1 LASFDDTV
9 FQALKKK
16 HPKPSRHLSYPDPPE
31 NNNHNLSLNESEV
44 LKGVNSFPNGSAPGI
59 DGMRPQFLKDMI
71 SFSAG
76 EAGKRALTSLTS
88 LCNFILAAKIPEEIQ
103 PIFYGASLCALSKK
117 DGGIRPIAIG
127 CALRRLVARIVCVN
141 QSNQI
146 QSYLAPH
153 QLGVATKRG
162 CEAAIHSVRTFINI
176 PENRDNILLK
186 IDFENAFN
194 SIERDSMLIPIKN
207 NFPLIYPFLYQS
219 YRFPSLLFFGN
230 KTISSEVGVQQ
241 GDPCGPMSFSITVQP
256 LVNNLLSKL
265 NIWYLDDA
273 TLSDS
278 PETVL
283 NDFHTIIK
291 MAAEIGLK
299 VNTSKCEIFF
309 CSQRIDSSIVSKF
322 EKICP
327 GIRITS
333 KDDLQLLGAPIF
345 EEAHV
350 HHFKI
355 KQHKLNLL
363 ISRLEQINPH
373 VAYFLLKNCLFIPKM
388 SYFLRTCALWKFSSL
403 LEDMDSLLKES
414 LESILNICLNTKQWL
429 QATLPISFGGLGIR
443 RISDICLPTFL
454 SSSHG
459 VQDLMSSLLPFMDI
473 KIQVHYYEEALN
485 KWLSVNNETPSSLK
499 IQKSWDMINIKRV
512 IESELQFDSDFD
524 KARFKAIQQR
534 ESGAWL
540 HAFPSKNI
548 GTCLD
553 KQDFQT
559 SVGLRLGCRLFENH
573 ICSRCSMPNET
584 GFHGLSCVKSLGR
597 IPRHNELNSII
608 QRALSSAHFHCT
620 LEPNGLSR
628 DDGKRPDGATLIPW
642 SKGQRLIWDVTC
654 VDTLASSYLNHT
666 SMCSGAAAEIACVKK
681 HNKYKSLKSAN
692 FIFKALAFET
702 LGPWCKEASS
712 FIDNVGSKLIAESGD
727 FKAEIFPSPTYFF
740 GYPTRKRSQH
750 SWCPTRDY
758 PTGRDLFFI
767 VIFMYVY
774 IY

>member
-1 LASFDDTV
+1 
-9 FQALKKK
+9 
-16 HPKPSRHLSYPDPPE
+16 
-31 NNNHNLSLNESEV
+31 
-44 LKGVNSFPNGSAPGI
+44 
-59 DGMRPQFLKDMI
+59 
-71 SFSAG
+71 
-76 EAGKRALTSLTS
+76 
-88 LCNFILAAKIPEEIQ
+88 
-103 PIFYGASLCALSKK
+103 
-117 DGGIRPIAIG
+117 
-127 CALRRLVARIVCVN
+127 
-141 QSNQI
+141 
-146 QSYLAPH
+146 
-153 QLGVATKRG
+153 
-162 CEAAIHSVRTFINI
+162 
-176 PENRDNILLK
+176 
-186 IDFENAFN
+186 
-194 SIERDSMLIPIKN
+194 MLIPIKN

-429 QATLPISFGGLGIR
+429 QATLPISFGGLDIR
-443 RISDICLPTFL
+443 RISDICLPAFL

-485 KWLSVNNETPSSLK
+485 KWLSVNNETPASLK
-499 IQKSWDMINIKRV
+499 TQKSWDLINI
-512 IESELQFDSDFD
+512 
-524 KARFKAIQQR
+524 
-534 ESGAWL
+534 
-540 HAFPSKNI
+540 
-548 GTCLD
+548 
-553 KQDFQT
+553 
-559 SVGLRLGCRLFENH
+559 
-573 ICSRCSMPNET
+573 
-584 GFHGLSCVKSLGR
+584 
-597 IPRHNELNSII
+597 
-608 QRALSSAHFHCT
+608 
-620 LEPNGLSR
+620 
-628 DDGKRPDGATLIPW
+628 
-642 SKGQRLIWDVTC
+642 VT
-654 VDTLASSYLNHT
+654 
-666 SMCSGAAAEIACVKK
+666 
-681 HNKYKSLKSAN
+681 
-692 FIFKALAFET
+692 
-702 LGPWCKEASS
+702 
-712 FIDNVGSKLIAESGD
+712 KLL
-727 FKAEIFPSPTYFF
+727 
-740 GYPTRKRSQH
+740 RKRSRWRKNSVLSPSRARKLARSRLPQPCSPNPPRNPCFFRPTIPGLRAEQSSPTATAASQRPRAAIEAIKGPRRACRAH
-750 SWCPTRDY
+750 SDSDSISDSNSIPSTFRLLAPAPNRLPIHLRLRFRPPTSDPFAPLVSEPGHPAHPVFPARSL
-758 PTGRDLFFI
+758 P
-767 VIFMYVY
+767 
-774 IY
+774 